1 VGFLGKLHLGNCF
14 QKLSDGFFEK
24 FMPRNLESF
33 FDGGGMGAFLTVS
46 HFFISFQSSG

>member
-1 VGFLGKLHLGNCF
+1 LRFIDVVGFLGKLHLGNCF

-33 FDGGGMGAFLTVS
+33 FDGGGMAFTVR
-46 HFFISFQSSG
+46 